1 VNVKAGP
8 GRQTR
13 LSCRD

>member
-1 VNVKAGP
+1 VNVKAGT